1 MFDANQCCR
10 YRFLD
15 ALFERADTSASL
27 RASAI
32 FRHILEPT
40 DRVLL
45 GVSVNL
51 SCDPDEIVEIAEA
64 ALQHNTFGMPL
75 PTFSTP
81 MSDARWWAERATLD
95 EKKAFLIATYDALSN
110 SKQRD
115 FIRHVTTRLCR

>member
-1 MFDANQCCR
+1 MFETNQCCR
-10 YRFLD
+10 FCFLD
-15 ALFERADTSASL
+15 DMFDQADTSASL
-27 RASAI
+27 RASAT
-32 FRHILEPT
+32 FRHILEPAE
-40 DRVLL
+40 RVLL

-81 MSDARWWAERATLD
+81 MSDARWWAERATIA

-110 SKQRD
+110 SIQRD
-115 FIRHVTTRLCR
+115 FIRHVTTRLYA